1 MQSVLDLPNLSSWYA
16 QPKLPWDQF
25 GKCKVGYEKAM
36 YIFLN
41 CVSFT
46 KGQIIS
52 KRLFGI
58 LGFFQKTNKQIHF

>member
-36 YIFLN
+36 YILVMCKYIYFKIVFLLLEPLN
-41 CVSFT
+41 QHICS
-46 KGQIIS
+46 
-52 KRLFGI
+52 R
-58 LGFFQKTNKQIHF
+58 